1 MEVTNDPTSS
11 TIDPSVIEEGAS
23 KIKQKLGAARRR
35 VKQIDLRQLVI
46 DNPFPAV
53 GIGLALGVAAGL
65 ARPMPK
71 QSRVAGVL
79 GTIATAFI
87 MRTVREMAM
96 TQFGQYARSYFAE
109 RFKSDDEQRARD
121 VNVSPPF

>member
-1 MEVTNDPTSS
+1 MEVTDNPTTP
-11 TIDPSVIEEGAS
+11 TIDPNVIEEGTS

-35 VKQIDLRQLVI
+35 VKQIDLRQLII
-46 DNPFPAV
+46 DNPLPAV

-79 GTIATAFI
+79 GSIATAFI
-87 MRTVREMAM
+87 VRTVREMAM
-96 TQFGQYARSYFAE
+96 TQFGQYARGYIADH
-109 RFKSDDEQRARD
+109 FKPNDEPRARD

>member
-11 TIDPSVIEEGAS
+11 TIDPNVIEEGAS

-79 GTIATAFI
+79 GSIATAFI
-87 MRTVREMAM
+87 VRTVREMAM
-96 TQFGQYARSYFAE
+96 TQFGQYARGYISD
-109 RFKSDDEQRARD
+109 RFGGEQQKPRD